1 MSFVSQNHLNVDGDD
16 TYWRETLETWL
27 NSLSMNIF
35 VMVLVFVDIINV
47 VASALSETDNGS
59 IFMHV
64 EK

>member
-1 MSFVSQNHLNVDGDD
+1 MDGDD

-27 NSLSMNIF
+27 NSLLMNIF

>member
-1 MSFVSQNHLNVDGDD
+1 MFFVSQNHLNVDGDD

-35 VMVLVFVDIINV
+35 VMVLVFVDVINV
-47 VASALSETDNGS
+47 VVSALSETDNGS

>member
-1 MSFVSQNHLNVDGDD
+1 MDGDD

-27 NSLSMNIF
+27 NSLLMNIF

-47 VASALSETDNGS
+47 VVSALSEADNGS

>member
-1 MSFVSQNHLNVDGDD
+1 VDGDD
-16 TYWRETLETWL
+16 TYWREKLETWL

-47 VASALSETDNGS
+47 VVSALSETDNGS

>member
-1 MSFVSQNHLNVDGDD
+1 MFFVSQNHLNVDGDD

-47 VASALSETDNGS
+47 VVSALSETDNGS

>member
-1 MSFVSQNHLNVDGDD
+1 MFFVSQNHLNVDGDD
-16 TYWRETLETWL
+16 TYWRETLEIWL

-47 VASALSETDNGS
+47 VVSALSETDNGS